1 MRLCVDFPTPS
12 PTTEQG
18 KPAARRGRK
27 VTGLSPRSGRPRQRD
42 RRQHSGHAHVTL
54 FQVSQPPT
62 LRGDSMEREMP
73 DKSVVVNLNQFE
85 RTRRAQVSAET
96 LSVLHGCRDLLIEGA
111 TRVLTRQTEAME
123 NTLLAMADRSPLMDT
138 RNSYYSAQGILNTR
152 ANELLSACKDAYCQ
166 TFNDFAHNREKP
178 ADAELLELSLVD
190 DQDYEITLAVDKA
203 TSRLRY
209 NCAEELV
216 ALDARIA
223 HLLGRSDLSENDSPL
238 GPRVLC
244 EALLD
249 GITRMQLEQD
259 VRIVL
264 LNQFD
269 LVLTTELAHIYQS
282 INRYLID
289 RGIMPDLKVGSKNRA
304 QNTAAAQSSAASAG
318 PAPAM
323 QGQTGG
329 DMFRLFEQLAHG
341 GNAGVGAGGYTGG
354 ASAGLAGFSLLDSL
368 GQLQSGAMMLPG
380 GGRFEL
386 PLLEAATIHNVLRS
400 LQQSPVM
407 QAASPLDAVLVDAVA
422 MLFDVV
428 FDEAAIP
435 DRLKAQIARLQ
446 IPVLKAAM
454 LDRNFFSQSNHPV
467 RRMLDAIATLA
478 VHLPENEAGNARMEA
493 ISQVVSRVL
502 DCFEQDIAVFDSA
515 ATELE
520 AMGSQL
526 EDTLEE
532 IVDAS
537 LQQDIAQLKQSERAE
552 LAPVIVHD
560 FINRALKEQPA
571 ADAVREFLRR
581 DWAQLLALDYVNE
594 GEEGAHFNS
603 HVETMRELVWSV
615 QSKADMDARLM
626 LVRILPGLLKR
637 LREGVAEIGLPQKLC
652 DRFFATLV
660 ILHANAV
667 RPNAQPVPL
676 PDITPEEIEALEPSP
691 AADVATMTA
700 SVSEAVPAVPEVEDE
715 FTLRARALN
724 KGDWIEFHYDDG
736 TFRWARLGWASSIK
750 NTYLFSDQDGMNSF
764 SISLHRLAD
773 KLRRGEAVLVE
784 RKSITES
791 AFGKLMNLF
800 RQKLGH
806 A

>member
-1 MRLCVDFPTPS
+1 
-12 PTTEQG
+12 
-18 KPAARRGRK
+18 
-27 VTGLSPRSGRPRQRD
+27 
-42 RRQHSGHAHVTL
+42 
-54 FQVSQPPT
+54 
-62 LRGDSMEREMP
+62 MEREMP
-73 DKSVVVNLNQFE
+73 DNSVVVNLNQFE
-85 RTRRAQVSAET
+85 RARRAQVSAET

-123 NTLLAMADRSPLMDT
+123 NTLLAMADRSPLLDT
-138 RNSYYSAQGILNTR
+138 RNTYYGAQGILNKQ

-166 TFNDFAHNREKP
+166 NFSDFALNREKTTGS
-178 ADAELLELSLVD
+178 ELLELSLVD
-190 DQDYEITLAVDKA
+190 DQDFEITLAVDKA
-203 TSRLRY
+203 TSRLRF

-223 HLLGRSDLSENDSPL
+223 HLLGRSDLAENDNPL
-238 GPRVLC
+238 GPRALC
-244 EALLD
+244 EAMLD

-269 LVLTTELAHIYQS
+269 LVLTTELAHIYQA
-282 INRYLID
+282 INRHLID
-289 RGIMPDLKVGSKNRA
+289 RGILPDLKVGAKNRA
-304 QNTAAAQSSAASAG
+304 QNSGPAQHGTSSAG
-318 PAPAM
+318 TGPAM

-341 GNAGVGAGGYTGG
+341 GAPATGGYAAGTGAGGGS

-368 GQLQSGAMMLPG
+368 SQLQSGALMLPG

-386 PLLEAATIHNVLRS
+386 PLLEATNVSNVLRS

-428 FDEAAIP
+428 FDEASIP

-467 RRMLDAIATLA
+467 RRMLDAIATLS
-478 VHLPENEAGNARMEA
+478 VHLPDNATGNARLDA

-502 DCFEQDIAVFDSA
+502 DSFEQDIAVFESA
-515 ATELE
+515 AMELE
-520 AMGSQL
+520 AMAS
-526 EDTLEE
+526 TLEE
-532 IVDAS
+532 TLEETVDVS
-537 LQQDIAQLKQSERAE
+537 LQPDIAQIKQSERAE

-560 FINRALKEQPA
+560 FINRALKDQQA
-571 ADAVREFLRR
+571 GDAVREFLRR
-581 DWAQLLALDYVNE
+581 DWAQLLTQDYISE
-594 GEEGAHFNS
+594 GEQGAHFNS

-615 QSKADMDARLM
+615 QPKADMDARLM

-637 LREGVAEIGLPQKLC
+637 LREGTAEIDLPQKLS

-676 PDITPEEIEALEPSP
+676 PDITPEEIEALAP
-691 AADVATMTA
+691 A
-700 SVSEAVPAVPEVEDE
+700 PAVPEAPPIVAAEAEPATPEMEDE
-715 FTLRARALN
+715 FTQRALALN
-724 KGDWIEFHYDDG
+724 KGDWVEFHYDDG
-736 TFRWARLGWASSIK
+736 TFRWARLGWVSSIK

-764 SISLHRLAD
+764 SIGLHRLAD

>member
-1 MRLCVDFPTPS
+1 
-12 PTTEQG
+12 
-18 KPAARRGRK
+18 
-27 VTGLSPRSGRPRQRD
+27 
-42 RRQHSGHAHVTL
+42 
-54 FQVSQPPT
+54 
-62 LRGDSMEREMP
+62 MEREMP
-73 DKSVVVNLNQFE
+73 DNSVVVNLNQFE
-85 RTRRAQVSAET
+85 RARRARASAET
-96 LSVLHGCRDLLIEGA
+96 LSILHGCRDLLIEGA
-111 TRVLTRQTEAME
+111 SRVLTRQTEAME
-123 NTLLAMADRSPLMDT
+123 NTLLAMADRSPLLDT
-138 RNSYYSAQGILNTR
+138 RNSYYSAQRILNTR

-166 TFNDFAHNREKP
+166 TFDDFAHKRKKP
-178 ADAELLELSLVD
+178 AGAELLELSLVD
-190 DQDYEITLAVDKA
+190 DQDFEITLVIDKA

-249 GITRMQLEQD
+249 GIARMQLEQN
-259 VRIVL
+259 VQIVL

-289 RGIMPDLKVGSKNRA
+289 RGILPDIKVGAKSRA
-304 QNTAAAQSSAASAG
+304 QGTAQNSPASAG
-318 PAPAM
+318 AAPAM

-329 DMFRLFEQLAHG
+329 DMFKLFEQLAQSSS
-341 GNAGVGAGGYTGG
+341 AAVGV
-354 ASAGLAGFSLLDSL
+354 AGFSLLDSL
-368 GQLQSGAMMLPG
+368 GQLQSGTMMLPG

-386 PLLEAATIHNVLRS
+386 PLLEAATIQNVLRS

-407 QAASPLDAVLVDAVA
+407 QSASPLDAVLVDAVA

-428 FDEAAIP
+428 FDDAAIP
-435 DRLKAQIARLQ
+435 DHLKAQIARLQ

-478 VHLPENEAGNARMEA
+478 VHLPENEASNARLEA

-502 DCFEQDIAVFDSA
+502 DSFQHDIAVFNSA

-520 AMGSQL
+520 AMGSLL
-526 EDTLEE
+526 EDTVEE

-537 LQQDIAQLKQSERAE
+537 LQQDIAQIKQSERAE

-560 FINRALKEQPA
+560 FINRTLKDQPVVDAL
-571 ADAVREFLRR
+571 REFLRR
-581 DWAQLLALDYVNE
+581 DWAQLLAMDYVNE
-594 GEEGAHFNS
+594 GEQGAHFNS

-615 QSKADMDARLM
+615 QPKADMDARLM

-637 LREGVAEIGLPQKLC
+637 LREGVAEIDLPQKLC

-676 PDITPEEIEALEPSP
+676 PDITPEEIKELAAAESAATEPP
-691 AADVATMTA
+691 
-700 SVSEAVPAVPEVEDE
+700 SEATPVAPEVEDE

-724 KGDWIEFHYDDG
+724 KGDWVEFHYDDS
-736 TFRWARLGWASSIK
+736 TLRWARLGWASGIK

-764 SISLHRLAD
+764 SISQNRLAD

-791 AFGKLMNLF
+791 AFGKLMDLF

>member
-1 MRLCVDFPTPS
+1 
-12 PTTEQG
+12 
-18 KPAARRGRK
+18 
-27 VTGLSPRSGRPRQRD
+27 
-42 RRQHSGHAHVTL
+42 
-54 FQVSQPPT
+54 
-62 LRGDSMEREMP
+62 MP
-73 DKSVVVNLNQFE
+73 ENSVVVNLSQFE

-96 LSVLHGCRDLLIEGA
+96 LSVLYGCRDLLIEGA
-111 TRVLTRQTEAME
+111 TRVLTRQSEAME
-123 NTLLAMADRSPLMDT
+123 NTLLAMADRSPLLDT

-152 ANELLSACKDAYCQ
+152 TNELLSACKDAYCQ
-166 TFNDFAHNREKP
+166 TFNNFAHNREKS
-178 ADAELLELSLVD
+178 AGAELLELSLVD
-190 DQDYEITLAVDKA
+190 DQDYEITLVVDKA

-223 HLLGRSDLSENDSPL
+223 HLLGRSDLAENDSPL
-238 GPRVLC
+238 GPRALC

-249 GITRMQLEQD
+249 GIIRMQLEQD
-259 VRIVL
+259 IQIVL

-269 LVLTTELAHIYQS
+269 LVLTTELANIYQS

-289 RGIMPDLKVGSKNRA
+289 RGILPDIKVGAKSRAHGTA
-304 QNTAAAQSSAASAG
+304 QNSPAAAG
-318 PAPAM
+318 PAPTM

-329 DMFRLFEQLAHG
+329 DMFRLFEQLAQGSSSATG
-341 GNAGVGAGGYTGG
+341 GGAGG
-354 ASAGLAGFSLLDSL
+354 AAAGLSGFSLLDSL

-386 PLLEAATIHNVLRS
+386 PLLEAATIQNVLRS

-428 FDEAAIP
+428 FDDAAIP
-435 DRLKAQIARLQ
+435 DHLKAQIARLQ

-454 LDRNFFSQSNHPV
+454 LDRNFFSQSKHPV

-478 VHLPENEAGNARMEA
+478 VHLPDNEAGNARLEA

-502 DCFEQDIAVFDSA
+502 ECFEQDIGVFDSA
-515 ATELE
+515 AAELE
-520 AMGSQL
+520 AMGSLL
-526 EDTLEE
+526 ENTLEE
-532 IVDAS
+532 IVDAG
-537 LQQDIAQLKQSERAE
+537 LQQDIAQIGQSERAE

-560 FINRALKEQPA
+560 FINRALKDQPVV
-571 ADAVREFLRR
+571 DALREFLRR
-581 DWAQLLALDYVNE
+581 DWAQLLTMDYVNE
-594 GEEGAHFNS
+594 GEQGAHFNS

-615 QSKADMDARLM
+615 QSKTDMDARLM

-637 LREGVAEIGLPQKLC
+637 LREGVAEIDLPQKLS

-676 PDITPEEIEALEPSP
+676 PDITPEDIEELAP
-691 AADVATMTA
+691 AAAEAAPTEPASEVTA
-700 SVSEAVPAVPEVEDE
+700 VVPEVEDE

-724 KGDWIEFHYDDG
+724 KGDWVEFHYDDG

-764 SISLHRLAD
+764 SISQNRLAD

-791 AFGKLMNLF
+791 AFGKLMSLF

>member
-1 MRLCVDFPTPS
+1 MSANRPTR
-12 PTTEQG
+12 E
-18 KPAARRGRK
+18 
-27 VTGLSPRSGRPRQRD
+27 
-42 RRQHSGHAHVTL
+42 
-54 FQVSQPPT
+54 VSQ
-62 LRGDSMEREMP
+62 MEPEMP
-73 DKSVVVNLNQFE
+73 DNSVVVNLNEFE
-85 RTRRAQVSAET
+85 RSRRAQVSAET
-96 LSVLHGCRDLLIEGA
+96 LTILHGSRDLLIEGA
-111 TRVLTRQTEAME
+111 TRVLTRQSEAME
-123 NTLLAMADRSPLMDT
+123 NTLLAMADRSPLLET
-138 RNSYYSAQGILNTR
+138 RNTYYGAQGILNKQ
-152 ANELLSACKDAYCQ
+152 ANELLSACKDRYCQ
-166 TFNDFAHNREKP
+166 VFNDFVHNRREKIAAP
-178 ADAELLELSLVD
+178 DSSELSLVG

-209 NCAEELV
+209 NCAEEMV

-223 HLLGRSDLSENDSPL
+223 KLLGRSDLTENDNPL
-238 GPRVLC
+238 GPRTLC

-249 GITRMQLEQD
+249 GIGSMQLDQS
-259 VRIVL
+259 VKIVL

-269 LVLTTELAHIYQS
+269 LVLTTELAHIYQT

-289 RGIMPDLKVGSKNRA
+289 HGILPDLKVGRNNRA
-304 QNTAAAQSSAASAG
+304 RQTSGVSG
-318 PAPAM
+318 PAPA
-323 QGQTGG
+323 QASTAAAPAQTGG
-329 DMFRLFEQLAHG
+329 DMFNLFEQLAGLRGHSPGSSG
-341 GNAGVGAGGYTGG
+341 GQTAGSLGGYAAGGLGGYAAGGSGEHVASGSGGFAGGG
-354 ASAGLAGFSLLDSL
+354 AQAGLGGFSLLDSL
-368 GQLQSGAMMLPG
+368 SQLQAGAITLPG
-380 GGRFEL
+380 GTRFEL
-386 PLLEAATIHNVLRS
+386 PMLEAASIQNILRS

-407 QAASPLDAVLVDAVA
+407 QAATPLDAVLVDAVA

-454 LDRNFFSQSNHPV
+454 LDRKFFSQPNHPV
-467 RRMLDAIATLA
+467 RRMLDAIATLS
-478 VHLPENEAGNARMEA
+478 VHLPDTEAGNARLEA

-502 DCFEQDIAVFDSA
+502 ENFEDDFEVFESA
-515 ATELE
+515 AAELE
-520 AMGSQL
+520 AMGALL
-526 EDTLEE
+526 EETLEE
-532 IVDAS
+532 TADVS
-537 LQQDIAQLKQSERAE
+537 LQQNIDHIKQAERAE

-560 FINRALKEQPA
+560 FINRALHDQPVA
-571 ADAVREFLRR
+571 EAVREFLRR
-581 DWAQLLALDYVNE
+581 DWAQLLMTDYINE

-615 QSKADMDARLM
+615 QAKADMDARLM

-637 LREGVAEIGLPQKLC
+637 LREGSAEIELPSKLA
-652 DRFFATLV
+652 DRFFANLV

-676 PDITPEEIEALEPSP
+676 PEISPEEIEEMATQEVVTVAAAEAAIEAAAKIEVP
-691 AADVATMTA
+691 APT
-700 SVSEAVPAVPEVEDE
+700 EAVVPEVEDE

-724 KGDWIEFHYDDG
+724 KGDWVEFHYDDG
-736 TFRWARLGWASSIK
+736 TFRWARLGWVSGVK

-764 SISLHRLAD
+764 SIGLHRLAD

-800 RQKLGH
+800 RQKLSH

>member
-1 MRLCVDFPTPS
+1 
-12 PTTEQG
+12 
-18 KPAARRGRK
+18 
-27 VTGLSPRSGRPRQRD
+27 
-42 RRQHSGHAHVTL
+42 
-54 FQVSQPPT
+54 
-62 LRGDSMEREMP
+62 MEPEMP

-96 LSVLHGCRDLLIEGA
+96 LSMLHGCRDLLIEGA

-123 NTLLAMADRSPLMDT
+123 NTLLAMADRSPLLET

-166 TFNDFAHNREKP
+166 TFNDFTHNREKP
-178 ADAELLELSLVD
+178 AGGELFELSLLD
-190 DQDYEITLAVDKA
+190 DQDFEITLAVDKA

-244 EALLD
+244 EALLE
-249 GITRMQLEQD
+249 GISRMQLEQNI
-259 VRIVL
+259 RIVL

-289 RGIMPDLKVGSKNRA
+289 RGSLPDLKVGAKSRA
-304 QNTAAAQSSAASAG
+304 QGTAPSSAGAAGTAA
-318 PAPAM
+318 AM
-323 QGQTGG
+323 QGQTSG
-329 DMFRLFEQLAHG
+329 DMFKLFEQLAQGSGSATG
-341 GNAGVGAGGYTGG
+341 GGAGG
-354 ASAGLAGFSLLDSL
+354 ASVGLAGFSLLDSL

-386 PLLEAATIHNVLRS
+386 PLLEAATIQNVLRS

-407 QAASPLDAVLVDAVA
+407 QSASPLDAVLVDAVA

-428 FDEAAIP
+428 FDDAAIP
-435 DRLKAQIARLQ
+435 DHLKAQIARLQ
-446 IPVLKAAM
+446 IPVLRAAM

-478 VHLPENEAGNARMEA
+478 VHLPDNEAGNARLEA

-502 DCFEQDIAVFDSA
+502 DSFEKDIAVFDSA
-515 ATELE
+515 AVELE
-520 AMGSQL
+520 AMGSLL
-526 EDTLEE
+526 EETLEE

-537 LQQDIAQLKQSERAE
+537 LQQDIAQIRQSERAE

-560 FINRALKEQPA
+560 FINRALKEQPVV
-571 ADAVREFLRR
+571 DALREFLRR
-581 DWAQLLALDYVNE
+581 DWAQLLTLDYVNE
-594 GEEGAHFNS
+594 GEQGAHFNS

-637 LREGVAEIGLPQKLC
+637 LREGVAEIDLPQKLS

-676 PDITPEEIEALEPSP
+676 PDITPEEIEELAPTP
-691 AADVATMTA
+691 AAAEA
-700 SVSEAVPAVPEVEDE
+700 AAPEAESEAAPEVEDE
-715 FTLRARALN
+715 FTQRARALN
-724 KGDWIEFHYDDG
+724 KGDWVEFHYDDG
-736 TFRWARLGWASSIK
+736 TFRWARLGWASSVK

-764 SISLHRLAD
+764 SISQLRLAD
-773 KLRRGEAVLVE
+773 KLRRGEAVVVE

>member
-1 MRLCVDFPTPS
+1 
-12 PTTEQG
+12 
-18 KPAARRGRK
+18 
-27 VTGLSPRSGRPRQRD
+27 
-42 RRQHSGHAHVTL
+42 
-54 FQVSQPPT
+54 
-62 LRGDSMEREMP
+62 MEREMP
-73 DKSVVVNLNQFE
+73 DNSVVVNLNQFE
-85 RTRRAQVSAET
+85 RSRRAQVSAET

-123 NTLLAMADRSPLMDT
+123 NTLLAMADRSPLLET
-138 RNSYYSAQGILNTR
+138 RNTYYGAQGILNKQ
-152 ANELLSACKDAYCQ
+152 ANELLSACKDAFCQ
-166 TFNDFAHNREKP
+166 TFNDFAHNREKT
-178 ADAELLELSLVD
+178 AGGDLLELSLVD
-190 DQDYEITLAVDKA
+190 DHDFEITLAVDKA

-223 HLLGRSDLSENDSPL
+223 HLLGRTDLAENDNPL
-238 GPRVLC
+238 GPRALC
-244 EALLD
+244 DAMLD

-269 LVLTTELAHIYQS
+269 LVLTTELASIYQA
-282 INRYLID
+282 INRHLID
-289 RGIMPDLKVGSKNRA
+289 RGILPDLKVGAKSRA
-304 QNTAAAQSSAASAG
+304 QSAGAGQHAAAPAVAAPVMS
-318 PAPAM
+318 
-323 QGQTGG
+323 GQTGG
-329 DMFRLFEQLAHG
+329 DMFKLFEQLAHG
-341 GNAGVGAGGYTGG
+341 GSPAAGGQAGGAG
-354 ASAGLAGFSLLDSL
+354 SAVGLAGFSLLDSL
-368 GQLQSGAMMLPG
+368 SQLQSGTMMLPG

-386 PLLEAATIHNVLRS
+386 PLLEAATVSNVLRS

-428 FDEAAIP
+428 FDEASIP

-478 VHLPENEAGNARMEA
+478 VHLPDNATGNARLDA

-502 DCFEQDIAVFDSA
+502 DSFEQDIAVFESA
-515 ATELE
+515 AAELE
-520 AMGSQL
+520 TLGS
-526 EDTLEE
+526 TLEE
-532 IVDAS
+532 KLEETVDVS
-537 LQQDIAQLKQSERAE
+537 LQPDIAQIKQAERAE

-560 FINRALKEQPA
+560 FINRALKDQPVV
-571 ADAVREFLRR
+571 DTVREFLRR
-581 DWAQLLALDYVNE
+581 DWAQLLTLDFINE
-594 GEEGAHFNS
+594 GEQGAHFNS
-603 HVETMRELVWSV
+603 HVETMRELIWSV
-615 QSKADMDARLM
+615 QPKADMDARLM

-637 LREGVAEIGLPQKLC
+637 LREGTAEIELSQKLS

-676 PDITPEEIEALEPSP
+676 PDITPEEIEELTPAP
-691 AADVATMTA
+691 AAPEPVAVATVA
-700 SVSEAVPAVPEVEDE
+700 EAEPVTPEVEDE
-715 FTLRARALN
+715 FTQRARALN
-724 KGDWIEFHYDDG
+724 KGDWVEFHYDDG
-736 TFRWARLGWASSIK
+736 TFRWARLGWISSIR

-784 RKSITES
+784 RKSITDS

-800 RQKLGH
+800 RQKLGY

>member
-1 MRLCVDFPTPS
+1 
-12 PTTEQG
+12 
-18 KPAARRGRK
+18 
-27 VTGLSPRSGRPRQRD
+27 
-42 RRQHSGHAHVTL
+42 
-54 FQVSQPPT
+54 
-62 LRGDSMEREMP
+62 MEREMP
-73 DKSVVVNLNQFE
+73 DNSVVVNLNQFE
-85 RTRRAQVSAET
+85 RTRRAQVSSEI
-96 LSVLHGCRDLLIEGA
+96 LSILHGSRDLLIEGVA
-111 TRVLTRQTEAME
+111 RVLTRQAEAME
-123 NTLLAMADRSPLMDT
+123 NTLLAMADRTPLLDT
-138 RNSYYSAQGILNTR
+138 RNTYYAAQSILNKQT
-152 ANELLSACKDAYCQ
+152 NELLSACKEAYCQ
-166 TFNDFAHNREKP
+166 AFSNFSHNREK
-178 ADAELLELSLVD
+178 AAGSELMELSLVD
-190 DQDYEITLAVDKA
+190 DHDFEITLAVDKA

-223 HLLGRSDLSENDSPL
+223 HLLGRTDLSENDNPL
-238 GPRVLC
+238 GPRALC

-249 GITRMQLEQD
+249 GIASMQPQQGT
-259 VRIVL
+259 RIVL

-269 LVLTTELAHIYQS
+269 LVLTTELAHLYQS
-282 INRYLID
+282 INRFLID
-289 RGIMPDLKVGSKNRA
+289 HGILPDLKIGTKNRT
-304 QNTAAAQSSAASAG
+304 QNTAATATGTTSASAP
-318 PAPAM
+318 PAT

-329 DMFRLFEQLAHG
+329 DMFRLFEQLAG
-341 GNAGVGAGGYTGG
+341 GSGHASAGAGGYAG
-354 ASAGLAGFSLLDSL
+354 APAAFAGFNLLDSL
-368 GQLQSGAMMLPG
+368 GQLQSGTMMLPG

-386 PLLEAATIHNVLRS
+386 PLLEAATVHNVLRS

-428 FDEAAIP
+428 FDDASIP

-454 LDRNFFSQSNHPV
+454 LDSNFFSQQNHPV

-478 VHLPENEAGNARMEA
+478 VHLSDNEAGNARLET

-502 DCFEQDIAVFDSA
+502 DSFEQDIAIFDSA

-520 AMGSQL
+520 AISATL
-526 EDTLEE
+526 DDTLEKT
-532 IVDAS
+532 VDAS
-537 LQQDIAQLKQSERAE
+537 LQEDIARIRQSERTE

-560 FINRALKEQPA
+560 FINRALRDQPV

-581 DWAQLLALDYVNE
+581 DWAQLLTMDYVDA
-594 GEEGAHFNS
+594 GEQGAHFNS

-615 QSKADMDARLM
+615 QPKADMDARLM

-637 LREGVAEIGLPQKLC
+637 LREGTAEIALPQKLS

-676 PDITPEEIEALEPSP
+676 PEITPEEIEALTP
-691 AADVATMTA
+691 APVADTVAA
-700 SVSEAVPAVPEVEDE
+700 RVSEAEPAVPEVEDE
-715 FTLRARALN
+715 FSLRARALN
-724 KGDWIEFHYDDG
+724 KGDWVEFHYDDG
-736 TFRWARLGWASSIK
+736 TFRWARLGWVSGIR

-764 SISLHRLAD
+764 SIGLHRLAD

-800 RQKLGH
+800 RQKLNH

>member
-1 MRLCVDFPTPS
+1 
-12 PTTEQG
+12 
-18 KPAARRGRK
+18 
-27 VTGLSPRSGRPRQRD
+27 
-42 RRQHSGHAHVTL
+42 
-54 FQVSQPPT
+54 
-62 LRGDSMEREMP
+62 MEREMP
-73 DKSVVVNLNQFE
+73 EKSVVVNLSQFE

-96 LSVLHGCRDLLIEGA
+96 LSVLYGCRDLLIEGA
-111 TRVLTRQTEAME
+111 TRVLTRQSEAME
-123 NTLLAMADRSPLMDT
+123 NTLLAMADRSPLLDT

-152 ANELLSACKDAYCQ
+152 TNELLSACKDAYCQ
-166 TFNDFAHNREKP
+166 TFNNFAHNREKS
-178 ADAELLELSLVD
+178 ASAELLELSLVD
-190 DQDYEITLAVDKA
+190 DQDYEITLVVDKA

-238 GPRVLC
+238 GPRALC
-244 EALLD
+244 EALLE

-259 VRIVL
+259 IRIVL

-269 LVLTTELAHIYQS
+269 LVLTTELANIYQS

-289 RGIMPDLKVGSKNRA
+289 RGILPDIKVGAKSRA
-304 QNTAAAQSSAASAG
+304 HGTPQNSPAAAG

-323 QGQTGG
+323 QGQQTGG
-329 DMFRLFEQLAHG
+329 DMFRLFEQLAQGSSSAAG
-341 GNAGVGAGGYTGG
+341 GGAGGAA
-354 ASAGLAGFSLLDSL
+354 ASLAGFSLLDSL
-368 GQLQSGAMMLPG
+368 GQLQTGAMMLPG

-386 PLLEAATIHNVLRS
+386 PLLEAATIQNVLRS

-428 FDEAAIP
+428 FDDAAIP
-435 DRLKAQIARLQ
+435 DHLKAQIARLQ

-454 LDRNFFSQSNHPV
+454 LDRNFFSQSKHPV

-478 VHLPENEAGNARMEA
+478 VHLPDNEAGNARLEA

-502 DCFEQDIAVFDSA
+502 ECFEQDIGVFDSA

-520 AMGSQL
+520 AMGSLL
-526 EDTLEE
+526 ENTLEE
-532 IVDAS
+532 IVDAG
-537 LQQDIAQLKQSERAE
+537 LQQDIAQIRQSERAE

-560 FINRALKEQPA
+560 FINRALKDQPVV
-571 ADAVREFLRR
+571 DALREFLRR
-581 DWAQLLALDYVNE
+581 DWAQLLTVDYINE
-594 GEEGAHFNS
+594 GEQGAHFNS

-615 QSKADMDARLM
+615 QAKADMDARLM

-637 LREGVAEIGLPQKLC
+637 LREGVAEIDLPQKLS

-676 PDITPEEIEALEPSP
+676 PDITPEEIEELAPAPVAAESAPTEP
-691 AADVATMTA
+691 A
-700 SVSEAVPAVPEVEDE
+700 SEATAVVPEVEDE
-715 FTLRARALN
+715 FTLRARGLN
-724 KGDWIEFHYDDG
+724 KGDWVEFHYDDG

-764 SISLHRLAD
+764 SISQNRLAD

>member
-1 MRLCVDFPTPS
+1 
-12 PTTEQG
+12 
-18 KPAARRGRK
+18 
-27 VTGLSPRSGRPRQRD
+27 
-42 RRQHSGHAHVTL
+42 
-54 FQVSQPPT
+54 
-62 LRGDSMEREMP
+62 MEREMP
-73 DKSVVVNLNQFE
+73 DNSVVVNLNQFE
-85 RTRRAQVSAET
+85 RARRAQVPAET
-96 LSVLHGCRDLLIEGA
+96 LSVLHGCGDLLIEGA
-111 TRVLTRQTEAME
+111 TRALSRQTEAME
-123 NTLLAMADRSPLMDT
+123 DTLLAMADRSPLLAT
-138 RNSYYSAQGILNTR
+138 RNSYHNAQRTLNTR

-166 TFNDFAHNREKP
+166 AFNDFPHDGEKR
-178 ADAELLELSLVD
+178 AGAERLEPSPVD
-190 DQDYEITLAVDKA
+190 DQDFEIKLVIDKA

-244 EALLD
+244 KALLA
-249 GITRMQLEQD
+249 GIAGMRLEPNVQ
-259 VRIVL
+259 IVL
-264 LNQFD
+264 LSQFD
-269 LVLTTELAHIYQS
+269 LVLTTELAPIYQS
-282 INRYLID
+282 INLHLID
-289 RGIMPDLKVGSKNRA
+289 RGILPELRIGAKTRA
-304 QNTAAAQSSAASAG
+304 QNTAAAKNSRASVV
-318 PAPAM
+318 PAPVM
-323 QGQTGG
+323 REQTGG
-329 DMFRLFEQLAHG
+329 DMFRLFEQLAH
-341 GNAGVGAGGYTGG
+341 AGGATVGEAGG
-354 ASAGLAGFSLLDSL
+354 ASAGLAGFRLLDAL

-386 PLLEAATIHNVLRS
+386 PLLEAASIRNVLRS

-407 QAASPLDAVLVDAVA
+407 QAASPLDAVVVDAVA

-428 FDEAAIP
+428 FDAPAIP

-454 LDRNFFSQSNHPV
+454 LDRNFFSQSSHPV
-467 RRMLDAIATLA
+467 RRMLDAIATPA
-478 VHLPENEAGNARMEA
+478 VHLPDNETGNARLEA

-502 DCFEQDIAVFDSA
+502 DRFELDIAVFDSA
-515 ATELE
+515 AAELE
-520 AMGSQL
+520 AMGSV
-526 EDTLEE
+526 LEE

-537 LQQDIAQLKQSERAE
+537 LQQDIAQIKQSERAE
-552 LAPVIVHD
+552 LAPLVVHD
-560 FINRALKEQPA
+560 VIKRTLKEQPVV
-571 ADAVREFLRR
+571 DALREFLRR
-581 DWAQLLALDYVNE
+581 DWARLLTQDYVNE
-594 GEEGAHFNS
+594 GEHGAHFNN

-615 QSKADMDARLM
+615 QPKADMDARLM

-637 LREGVAEIGLPQKLC
+637 LREGVAEIDLPQKLG

-676 PDITPEEIEALEPSP
+676 PDITPEEIEELAPAP
-691 AADVATMTA
+691 AAVEAAATA
-700 SVSEAVPAVPEVEDE
+700 PAAEVEDE

-724 KGDWIEFHYDDG
+724 KGDWVEFHYDDG
-736 TFRWARLGWASSIK
+736 TFRWARLGWASGIK
-750 NTYLFSDQDGMNSF
+750 STYLFSDQDGMNSF
-764 SISLHRLAD
+764 SIALHRLAD

-800 RQKLGH
+800 RQKLGR

>member
-1 MRLCVDFPTPS
+1 
-12 PTTEQG
+12 
-18 KPAARRGRK
+18 
-27 VTGLSPRSGRPRQRD
+27 
-42 RRQHSGHAHVTL
+42 
-54 FQVSQPPT
+54 
-62 LRGDSMEREMP
+62 MEREMP
-73 DKSVVVNLNQFE
+73 DNSVVVNLSQFE
-85 RTRRAQVSAET
+85 RSRRAQVSAET
-96 LSVLHGCRDLLIEGA
+96 LSVLHGCRDLLIEGTA
-111 TRVLTRQTEAME
+111 RVLTRQAEAME
-123 NTLLAMADRSPLMDT
+123 NTMLAMAERSPLLET
-138 RNSYYSAQGILNTR
+138 RNTYYAAQVILNR
-152 ANELLSACKDAYCQ
+152 QANELLSACKEAYCQ
-166 TFNDFAHNREKP
+166 SFSDFTLSREK
-178 ADAELLELSLVD
+178 AAGSELLELSLVD
-190 DQDYEITLAVDKA
+190 DQDFEITLAVDKA
-203 TSRLRY
+203 TSRLRF

-223 HLLGRSDLSENDSPL
+223 HLLGRSDLVENDNPL
-238 GPRVLC
+238 GPRALC
-244 EALLD
+244 EAMLD

-269 LVLTTELAHIYQS
+269 LVLTTELAHIYQG
-282 INRYLID
+282 INRDLID
-289 RGIMPDLKVGSKNRA
+289 RGILPDLKVGAKNRA
-304 QNTAAAQSSAASAG
+304 QGTASAQHG
-318 PAPAM
+318 TAPAGTAPAM

-329 DMFRLFEQLAHG
+329 DMFRLFEQLAQG
-341 GNAGVGAGGYTGG
+341 GSAAAGGYGGG
-354 ASAGLAGFSLLDSL
+354 AGNAALAGFSLLDSL

-380 GGRFEL
+380 GVRFEL
-386 PLLEAATIHNVLRS
+386 PLLEATTVSNVLRS

-428 FDEAAIP
+428 FDETSIP

-467 RRMLDAIATLA
+467 RRMLDAIATLS
-478 VHLPENEAGNARMEA
+478 VHLPDNETGNARLEA

-502 DCFEQDIAVFDSA
+502 DSFEQDIAVFESA
-515 ATELE
+515 AVELE
-520 AMGSQL
+520 TMAS
-526 EDTLEE
+526 TLEE
-532 IVDAS
+532 TLEETVDVS
-537 LQQDIAQLKQSERAE
+537 LQSDITQIRQSERAE

-560 FINRALKEQPA
+560 FINRALKDQQA
-571 ADAVREFLRR
+571 VDAVREFLRR
-581 DWAQLLALDYVNE
+581 DWAQLLTQDYISE
-594 GEEGAHFNS
+594 GEQGAHFNS

-637 LREGVAEIGLPQKLC
+637 LREGTAEIDLPQKLS

-667 RPNAQPVPL
+667 RPNSQPVPL
-676 PDITPEEIEALEPSP
+676 PDITPEEIEALASAPAVPEAAVAEAAEVEP
-691 AADVATMTA
+691 AA
-700 SVSEAVPAVPEVEDE
+700 PEVEDE

-724 KGDWIEFHYDDG
+724 KGDWVEFHYDDD
-736 TFRWARLGWASSIK
+736 TFRWARLGWISGIK

-764 SISLHRLAD
+764 SIGLHRLAD

-791 AFGKLMNLF
+791 AFGKLMGLF

>member
-1 MRLCVDFPTPS
+1 
-12 PTTEQG
+12 
-18 KPAARRGRK
+18 
-27 VTGLSPRSGRPRQRD
+27 
-42 RRQHSGHAHVTL
+42 
-54 FQVSQPPT
+54 
-62 LRGDSMEREMP
+62 MEREMP
-73 DKSVVVNLNQFE
+73 ENSVVVNLNQFE
-85 RTRRAQVSAET
+85 RTRRTQVSAET
-96 LSVLHGCRDLLIEGA
+96 LSALYGCRDLLIEGA
-111 TRVLTRQTEAME
+111 TRVLTRQSEAME
-123 NTLLAMADRSPLMDT
+123 NTLLAMADRSPLLDT

-152 ANELLSACKDAYCQ
+152 TNELLSACKDAYCQ
-166 TFNDFAHNREKP
+166 AFNNFAHHREKS
-178 ADAELLELSLVD
+178 AGAELLELSLVD

-209 NCAEELV
+209 NCAEELI

-223 HLLGRSDLSENDSPL
+223 HLLGRSDLSENESPL
-238 GPRVLC
+238 GPRALC

-259 VRIVL
+259 IRIVL

-269 LVLTTELAHIYQS
+269 LVLTTELANIYQS

-289 RGIMPDLKVGSKNRA
+289 HGILPDIKIGAKSRA
-304 QNTAAAQSSAASAG
+304 QSTAPNSPAAAG
-318 PAPAM
+318 PAM

-329 DMFRLFEQLAHG
+329 DMFRLFEQLAQGSSSATG
-341 GNAGVGAGGYTGG
+341 GGAAGVA
-354 ASAGLAGFSLLDSL
+354 ARLAGFSLLDSL

-386 PLLEAATIHNVLRS
+386 PLLEAATIQNVLRS

-428 FDEAAIP
+428 FDDAAIP
-435 DRLKAQIARLQ
+435 DHLKAQIARLQ

-478 VHLPENEAGNARMEA
+478 VHLPDNEAGHARLEA

-502 DCFEQDIAVFDSA
+502 ECFEQDIGVFDSA

-520 AMGSQL
+520 AMGSLL
-526 EDTLEE
+526 ENTLEE
-532 IVDAS
+532 IVDAG
-537 LQQDIAQLKQSERAE
+537 LQQDIAQIKQSERAE
-552 LAPVIVHD
+552 LAPVIVRD
-560 FINRALKEQPA
+560 FINRALKDQPVV
-571 ADAVREFLRR
+571 DALREFLRR
-581 DWAQLLALDYVNE
+581 DWAQLLTADYINE
-594 GEEGAHFNS
+594 GEQGAHFNS

-637 LREGVAEIGLPQKLC
+637 LREGVAEIDLPQKRN
-652 DRFFATLV
+652 DHFFATLV

-676 PDITPEEIEALEPSP
+676 PNITPEEIKELAP
-691 AADVATMTA
+691 AAEAAPTESA
-700 SVSEAVPAVPEVEDE
+700 SDAAPVVPEVEDE
-715 FTLRARALN
+715 FTLRTRALK
-724 KGDWIEFHYDDG
+724 KGDWVEFHYDDG
-736 TFRWARLGWASSIK
+736 TFRWARLGWSSSIK
-750 NTYLFSDQDGMNSF
+750 STYLFSDQDGMNSF
-764 SISLHRLAD
+764 SISQNRLAD

-791 AFGKLMNLF
+791 AFGKLMSLF

>member
-1 MRLCVDFPTPS
+1 
-12 PTTEQG
+12 
-18 KPAARRGRK
+18 
-27 VTGLSPRSGRPRQRD
+27 
-42 RRQHSGHAHVTL
+42 
-54 FQVSQPPT
+54 
-62 LRGDSMEREMP
+62 MEREMP
-73 DKSVVVNLNQFE
+73 ENSVVVNLNQFE

-96 LSVLHGCRDLLIEGA
+96 LSILHGCRDLLIEGA
-111 TRVLTRQTEAME
+111 TRVLTRQSEAME
-123 NTLLAMADRSPLMDT
+123 NTLLAMADRSPLLDT

-166 TFNDFAHNREKP
+166 TFNDFAHNREKS
-178 ADAELLELSLVD
+178 AGGELLELSLVD
-190 DQDYEITLAVDKA
+190 DQDFEITLVVDKA

-249 GITRMQLEQD
+249 GISRMQLEQAI
-259 VRIVL
+259 RIVL

-269 LVLTTELAHIYQS
+269 LVLTTELANIYQS

-289 RGIMPDLKVGSKNRA
+289 RGILPDLKVGAKSRA
-304 QNTAAAQSSAASAG
+304 QGTATNSAGAAG
-318 PAPAM
+318 PAAAM

-329 DMFRLFEQLAHG
+329 DMFKLFEQLAHSG
-341 GNAGVGAGGYTGG
+341 SAAGGGGAGG

-386 PLLEAATIHNVLRS
+386 PLLEAATIQNVLRS

-428 FDEAAIP
+428 FDDAAIP
-435 DRLKAQIARLQ
+435 DHLKAQIARLQ

-478 VHLPENEAGNARMEA
+478 VHLSDNEAGNARLEA

-502 DCFEQDIAVFDSA
+502 DSFEKDIAIFDTA
-515 ATELE
+515 AAELE
-520 AMGSQL
+520 TMGSVL

-537 LQQDIAQLKQSERAE
+537 LQQDIAQIKRSERAE

-560 FINRALKEQPA
+560 FINRALKEQPVA
-571 ADAVREFLRR
+571 EAVREFLRR
-581 DWAQLLALDYVNE
+581 DWAQLLTLDYVSE
-594 GEEGAHFNS
+594 GEQGAHFNS

-637 LREGVAEIGLPQKLC
+637 LREGVAEIELSQKLC

-676 PDITPEEIEALEPSP
+676 PDITPEEIEELAPALAAVEAATTAP
-691 AADVATMTA
+691 A
-700 SVSEAVPAVPEVEDE
+700 SEAAPVVAPEVEDE

-724 KGDWIEFHYDDG
+724 KGDWVEFHYDDG

-764 SISLHRLAD
+764 SISQLRLAD